1 MEKHQHIKHSQD
13 LRSFHDLMKN
23 YDENGVIFSI
33 FSVSSAK
40 SRNQR
45 YECLLAFPAYKA
57 RLPLGA

>member
-1 MEKHQHIKHSQD
+1 MKEDILKRTQD
-13 LRSFHDLMKN
+13 LRSFHDLIKN
-23 YDENGVIFSI
+23 CDENDVIFNI
-33 FSVSSAK
+33 IYASSAK

>member
-1 MEKHQHIKHSQD
+1 MSSYQD

-33 FSVSSAK
+33 FSVSIAK

-45 YECLLAFPAYKA
+45 DECRLGIP